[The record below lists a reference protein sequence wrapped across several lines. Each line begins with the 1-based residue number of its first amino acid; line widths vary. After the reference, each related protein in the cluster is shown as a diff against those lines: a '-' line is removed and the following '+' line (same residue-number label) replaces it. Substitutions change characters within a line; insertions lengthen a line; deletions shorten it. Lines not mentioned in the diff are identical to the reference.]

1 MQRPVQCK
9 YALISLMHGLLR
21 QTAGRLF
28 NKLANKKFGSTVGK
42 DLVDALV
49 AILPDNRLC
58 AAYSKA
64 LDGLKV
70 SRAARHRH
78 SVVSPAKGLHV
89 AS

>member
-1 MQRPVQCK
+1 M
-9 YALISLMHGLLR
+9 LR
-21 QTAGRLF
+21 QTAARVI
-28 NKLANKKFGSTVGK
+28 NKLDNESTTTMIGK
-42 DLVDALV
+42 ELVDALV

-58 AAYSKA
+58 TAYSKA

-78 SVVSPAKGLHV
+78 NVVSPAKGLHL